1 MTAQRQERKGSRFRR
16 MGFCPGIAFIG
27 SCASPLLAGSLLASL
42 LLASLVLVSPVL
54 VSFAL
59 VSLPGFPG
67 SAAEAATTERVIVN
81 RYTGLAIEGFD
92 PVAYFVDARPRIGL
106 PDFEASQAGVVWRFR
121 NEGNRASFVAHPDIY
136 GPQFGGYDPI
146 DLARGVTYA
155 GNPRF
160 WLISEQRLYL
170 FGREE
175 SRDAFAADP
184 KRFLLDASARWPAI
198 EKTLAR

>member
-1 MTAQRQERKGSRFRR
+1 MLSAPTMTAQRQERKGSRLIRI
-16 MGFCPGIAFIG
+16 GFCPGIAFIG
-27 SCASPLLAGSLLASL
+27 SCASL
-42 LLASLVLVSPVL
+42 LLPSLVLP
-54 VSFAL
+54 
-59 VSLPGFPG
+59 SLGAPGFPS

-92 PVAYFVDARPRIGL
+92 PVAYFVDARPLIGL

-160 WLISEQRLYL
+160 WLISGQRLYL

-184 KRFLLDASARWPAI
+184 KRSLLDASARWPAI
-198 EKTLAR
+198 ERNLAR